1 MDTGPGDSDRT
12 METGN
17 VTHEELER
25 RRRDLADLMEIV
37 AAEVAKDGGTARLGQ
52 VGYADGTV
60 EVVLS
65 GACGSCTLTGA
76 TLEDGIKRVLA
87 QRLDWVRRVDGVV
100 EDDPDATGTGGWT
113 PRTAPR

>member
-1 MDTGPGDSDRT
+1 VDTGPGDSDRA

-76 TLEDGIKRVLA
+76 TLEDGIGGAV
-87 QRLDWVRRVDGVV
+87 QRPAGPAENTRRRPGRRA
-100 EDDPDATGTGGWT
+100 EPG
-113 PRTAPR
+113 